1 MSSNVEATAERTK
14 EKVEQTLQN
23 LSIDN
28 FFSPPN
34 FWELCKKNRNSN
46 NIVGTSVITEAGN
59 EVYGEDLIKDT
70 YKKEFQNRL
79 RERQI
84 APELRNYEECTKLI
98 CQLYVEESKKLK
110 VDEYSAHGTPCQ
122 NEIKI
127 FENTHG

>member
-1 MSSNVEATAERTK
+1 MCAGCFVSFEVSSNVEATAERTK

-84 APELRNYEECTKLI
+84 APELRNYEEHTKLI
-98 CQLYVEESKKLK
+98 CQL
-110 VDEYSAHGTPCQ
+110 
-122 NEIKI
+122 
-127 FENTHG
+127 